1 MAGRSPD
8 IVSSVWLASFFMAK
22 FRVEKELEDGWCR
35 WVPPIMTGYRMACC
49 DCGLV
54 HDMEFKAVRV
64 TRQRRDGSWEY
75 RDLPVKSFRV
85 MMRAKRN
92 NRSTAAL
99 RRGKANVEMSPGRSE
114 Q

>member
-1 MAGRSPD
+1 
-8 IVSSVWLASFFMAK
+8 
-22 FRVEKELEDGWCR
+22 
-35 WVPPIMTGYRMACC
+35 MTGYRMACC

-99 RRGKANVEMSPGRSE
+99 RRGKANGSDQPPARG
-114 Q
+114 